1 MREDESEDFDASYN
15 IVDNRNYRL
24 TFSAALFI
32 LPSNLLLPNPSCL
45 KPDPRARISYRAGPK
60 RTGAAAVSPGIAMSV
75 VVRPIGLL
83 KAFCRDRLDELDR
96 IVLADRDGS
105 TLEAVCQDIG
115 LPAGLVSLFI
125 VNGHIQ
131 ERSYR
136 LQTGDDVKCVAII
149 GGG

>member
-1 MREDESEDFDASYN
+1 
-15 IVDNRNYRL
+15 
-24 TFSAALFI
+24 
-32 LPSNLLLPNPSCL
+32 
-45 KPDPRARISYRAGPK
+45 
-60 RTGAAAVSPGIAMSV
+60 MSV

>member
-1 MREDESEDFDASYN
+1 
-15 IVDNRNYRL
+15 
-24 TFSAALFI
+24 
-32 LPSNLLLPNPSCL
+32 
-45 KPDPRARISYRAGPK
+45 
-60 RTGAAAVSPGIAMSV
+60 MSV

-83 KAFCRDRLDELDR
+83 KAFCRDRLDEQDR
-96 IVLADRDGS
+96 IVLPDRDGR

-131 ERSYR
+131 QRSYH
-136 LQTGDDVKCVAII
+136 LQSGDDVKCVAVI